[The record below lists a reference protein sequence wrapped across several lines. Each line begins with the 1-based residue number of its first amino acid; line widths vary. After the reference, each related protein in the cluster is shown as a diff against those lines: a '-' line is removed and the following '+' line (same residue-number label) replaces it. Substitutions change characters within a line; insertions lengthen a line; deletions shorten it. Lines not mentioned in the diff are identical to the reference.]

1 MPSRCKA
8 SLRDGAEAKLEVAR
22 GVWQGRS
29 LGEAWRR
36 DGAEAML
43 AVARGAC
50 QGRALEEVCL
60 AKQMARAV
68 WVLKKEFRR
77 RHQQLQQQRCRHS
90 VCAALTKEIVP

>member
-1 MPSRCKA
+1 MERITLSRCKA
-8 SLRDGAEAKLEVAR
+8 LRRDSTEATLEVAR
-22 GVWQGRS
+22 GVWQGRW
-29 LGEAWRR
+29 LGEGWRR

-77 RHQQLQQQRCRHS
+77 RLQQLQQQRCRLS
-90 VCAALTKEIVP
+90 VCAA